1 MAKGHHVRFFH
12 HTPANVDTV
21 RGLKFVE
28 GENYSFELLWEA
40 GDDFDY
46 KKHIPA
52 IEDQDEHEINVADMI
67 LAGFSRVPEFMPRY
81 LAAYERYKPDVIIAD
96 PVLSNPFIS
105 AHLLGIPVCG
115 TVTFPG
121 FSVIPFLIGKDTD
134 EEREAALESFKKA
147 GVVAKSVQQLKE
159 AYNLDYFEHF
169 TPSANSF
176 SPTSLSICT
185 GVPEFDAEI
194 PKCVKSAG
202 DLLHV
207 GPMVLTEEEG
217 HISVMKDAK
226 GTNEA
231 NEDEGPF
238 PFDEIRQQ
246 KDKGKTIVYLSFGT
260 VVTKAVWNEEAV
272 TPGKLLGGR
281 QSGKKFCQVLW
292 KRAMDALGG
301 NPEYFVVASG
311 GPHYKEEGVILGEI
325 PSNFLF
331 RSRCPQVEILN
342 GVADIFITHGGANSM
357 MESIVAE
364 VPVLVLPHL
373 GDQFQNGAICEREGV
388 GFAVDDPVAD
398 CSEEL
403 LQNLLHKIGSRMAEH
418 KTNLRRLKSSL
429 TSAGGA
435 QAAAAAIEAYVKNF
449 KGHAKITSEPLEI
462 LPRCGTGSLRDEEP
476 DSLRLV

>member
-1 MAKGHHVRFFH
+1 MG
-12 HTPANVDTV
+12 
-21 RGLKFVE
+21 
-28 GENYSFELLWEA
+28 
-40 GDDFDY
+40 
-46 KKHIPA
+46 
-52 IEDQDEHEINVADMI
+52 
-67 LAGFSRVPEFMPRY
+67 
-81 LAAYERYKPDVIIAD
+81 
-96 PVLSNPFIS
+96 
-105 AHLLGIPVCG
+105 
-115 TVTFPG
+115 
-121 FSVIPFLIGKDTD
+121 
-134 EEREAALESFKKA
+134 
-147 GVVAKSVQQLKE
+147 
-159 AYNLDYFEHF
+159 
-169 TPSANSF
+169 
-176 SPTSLSICT
+176 
-185 GVPEFDAEI
+185 
-194 PKCVKSAG
+194 G

-217 HISVMKDAK
+217 HISTMKDPN

-272 TPGKLLGGR
+272 TPGKLLGG
-281 QSGKKFCQVLW
+281 
-292 KRAMDALGG
+292 
-301 NPEYFVVASG
+301 NPDYFVVVSG
-311 GPHYKEEGVILGEI
+311 GPHYKEEGVILGEV

-342 GVADIFITHGGANSM
+342 GLASLFITHGGANSM

-462 LPRCGTGSLRDEEP
+462 LPRCGTGSLRDEEL
-476 DSLRLV
+476 DSLPLV